1 MSVIGLIIPVSL
13 LAVIAE
19 TTEMLSTESKI
30 SVNISKFICPK
41 RSVGTI
47 MPPLSLT
54 GSRTAG
60 CSVAVQTGVPPSDR
74 KIPSIARLSASVPP
88 LVNTTSEESAPT
100 SAATASLASS
110 TARRASRA

>member
-1 MSVIGLIIPVSL
+1 MSVTGLMIPVSL

-19 TTEMLSTESKI
+19 TNEMLSTESKV
-30 SVNISKFICPK
+30 SVNVSKFICPNW
-41 RSVGTI
+41 SVGTI

-60 CSVAVQTGVPPSDR
+60 CSVAVQIGVPPLAR
-74 KIPSIARLSASVPP
+74 RTPSMARLSASVPP

-100 SAATASLASS
+100 RAATESLASS